1 MNQTVLIG
9 TVVEKFEL
17 PNNDVFGIELK
28 CDRDYFI
35 IHMPE
40 YMYNEIDESEH
51 PLVGVK
57 GHLYHFDNRMYVYA
71 DKLSIID
78 ICANRD
84 PLVSI

>member
-9 TVVEKFEL
+9 TVVEKFKL
-17 PNNDVFGIELK
+17 PNDDIFGIEVK
-28 CDRDYFI
+28 CDQSYFI
-35 IHMPE
+35 VHIPE
-40 YMYNEIDESEH
+40 KMYNEIDGSGH

-57 GHLYHFDNRMYVYA
+57 GHLYNFNNKMYVYA